1 MRRFKDCVHKVNGP
15 RHPSLRIAQISSG
28 RHVVL
33 EISLG
38 SVATLKRGSPVCVA
52 PTIMGRFSWRTHAA
66 WEMPLSHWQTCRLLL
81 LQSLPCRENQFLLLP
96 GRFLRLRF
104 GSPRTVPVPVCV
116 SGLVSLQPLKEPLL
130 RAIQPGIDVFRRLFF
145 LHVLHNRELP
155 DLLFHTTTSLLVNEK
170 VIVRKRVS
178 GNLCDGTKTGIKGN
192 LSGGTC
198 G

>member
-1 MRRFKDCVHKVNGP
+1 VYGAIRGEGETELMKLPLD
-15 RHPSLRIAQISSG
+15 G
-28 RHVVL
+28 RGAH
-33 EISLG
+33 LG
-38 SVATLKRGSPVCVA
+38 EG
-52 PTIMGRFSWRTHAA
+52 
-66 WEMPLSHWQTCRLLL
+66 LL

-104 GSPRTVPVPVCV
+104 GSPRIVPVPVCV
-116 SGLVSLQPLKEPLL
+116 SGLVPLQPLKEPLL
-130 RAIQPGIDVFRRLFF
+130 RAVQAGINILRCLFF
-145 LHVLHNRELP
+145 QIFHNRELP